1 MSTAPVGRWQVG
13 RWQAS
18 NWGWAAL
25 IATVASAAGYA
36 LQTILDFVPG
46 WSEFK
51 FAEFWGLFAGDA
63 VLSFLAGIVAVLTG
77 WRSRRHDATIAFGLI
92 GIGWLLLAQAI
103 QIVWD

>member
-1 MSTAPVGRWQVG
+1 MSTAPVGR
-13 RWQAS
+13 RQAS

-25 IATVASAAGYA
+25 IATVVSAAGYA

-46 WSEFK
+46 SGWSAFK
-51 FAEFWGLFAGDA
+51 FAEFWGLFAGDG
-63 VLSFLAGIVAVLTG
+63 VLSFLAGIVAVVTG
-77 WRSRRHDATIAFGLI
+77 WQSRRHDATIAFGLI